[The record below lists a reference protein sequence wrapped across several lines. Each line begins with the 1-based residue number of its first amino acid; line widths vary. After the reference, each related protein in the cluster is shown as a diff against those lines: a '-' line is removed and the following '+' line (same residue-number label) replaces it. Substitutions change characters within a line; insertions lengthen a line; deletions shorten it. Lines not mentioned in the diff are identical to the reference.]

1 MKSLRDIH
9 RAAFPAAELLIGM
22 GLAHA
27 IATLQV
33 YASNHRLFNQM
44 AAVAAAGFLP
54 VPTPGI
60 IPRLIEVETAFWGGL
75 LFTLSIG
82 AGLAL
87 ASVALA
93 WLWPRGSS
101 FRRAAALIAFG
112 LQAAALLLMNSSG
125 FDLWVSLYFILIPPP
140 VFWMTLRFCERTDRR
155 PDRQILAWR
164 ALPLAAI
171 ALAWSA
177 QYDSHLFIDL
187 RDHLLMSSPAGRN
200 VSAFYYRYTLYPAEA
215 LKSLDQRLIK
225 TIAWPGP
232 EAEARHPGLR
242 RELIR
247 ADYLPVENV
256 PAVDLGL
263 AIRADR
269 LVFTRNAEPLW
280 EVDTER
286 FFADPR
292 AVMSDL
298 SKASDRW
305 PPFRAFTYAGVL
317 LAFPI
322 ALYLLLFALLRL
334 VFGVFSGERK
344 ADALAAAGCLLIGLG
359 LLFHFHFSRE
369 AAPPPEEWGAVLHSP
384 RWQKR
389 VAALREIHA
398 RKGDIFAI
406 SDYAPPLLSPYPQ
419 ERYWLARALGT
430 SPNPEAPA
438 HLLRLLDDP
447 QLNVQTMALEG
458 LAQRRDRFA
467 ANQILRRLKNSQD
480 WYFQMYAYRALRALG
495 WNQTVSR

>member
-1 MKSLRDIH
+1 M
-9 RAAFPAAELLIGM
+9 
-22 GLAHA
+22 
-27 IATLQV
+27 
-33 YASNHRLFNQM
+33 
-44 AAVAAAGFLP
+44 
-54 VPTPGI
+54 
-60 IPRLIEVETAFWGGL
+60 
-75 LFTLSIG
+75 
-82 AGLAL
+82 
-87 ASVALA
+87 
-93 WLWPRGSS
+93 
-101 FRRAAALIAFG
+101 
-112 LQAAALLLMNSSG
+112 
-125 FDLWVSLYFILIPPP
+125 
-140 VFWMTLRFCERTDRR
+140 
-155 PDRQILAWR
+155 
-164 ALPLAAI
+164 
-171 ALAWSA
+171 
-177 QYDSHLFIDL
+177 
-187 RDHLLMSSPAGRN
+187 
-200 VSAFYYRYTLYPAEA
+200 
-215 LKSLDQRLIK
+215 
-225 TIAWPGP
+225 
-232 EAEARHPGLR
+232 R

-263 AIRADR
+263 EIRADR

-280 EVDTER
+280 EVDAER

-292 AVMSDL
+292 AVMSEL
-298 SKASDRW
+298 SKAGDRW
-305 PPFRAFTYAGVL
+305 SLFRAFTYAGVL

-334 VFGVFSGERK
+334 MVGAFAGERK

-369 AAPPPEEWGAVLHSP
+369 AAPPPDEWGAALHSP

-389 VAALREIHA
+389 VAALREIHG

-430 SPNPEAPA
+430 SPNPEASA